1 MAVEKGRIVLVGRT
15 GAGKSTLVNMLV
27 KGDLTPEPPAAMGNG
42 LHGTTKICQTFG
54 GRGWTVIDTMGFG
67 EPSTG
72 SVSNTDAQ
80 KKVIDFLKDVKGRYS
95 HIIFVIEKGRID
107 LVTEII
113 WKTFLQIFKGGE
125 SNFVV
130 LFTKSDDEW
139 LQNNLEQIKTEFP
152 ECKQFQY
159 VDFPEIDE
167 DPDDEKETSENRM
180 KERNRLES
188 ELTRMFA
195 GVWVEP
201 DIFRMGDAE
210 IEKKAEN
217 ILVFIAKLI
226 KSLLQKHGM
235 KALQTTA
242 TIFVAIAEVLKVFA
256 PDSKKL

>member
-27 KGDLTPEPPAAMGNG
+27 KGDLTPPHLAVMGNG
-42 LHGTTKICQTFG
+42 LHGTTKICETFV

-67 EPSTG
+67 EPDTG
-72 SVSNTDAQ
+72 SVSNTNAQ
-80 KKVIDFLKDVKGRYS
+80 KLVIDFLKNVKGRYS

-125 SNFVV
+125 RNFVV
-130 LFTKSDDEW
+130 LYTKTDDDEW
-139 LQNNLEQIKTEFP
+139 LQENLEQIKTEFP

-159 VDFPEIDE
+159 VDFPEIDD
-167 DPDDEKETSENRM
+167 DPEFEKENSEIRLS
-180 KERNRLES
+180 ERDRLES

-195 GVWVEP
+195 GSWVEP

-210 IEKKAEN
+210 IEQKAEN
-217 ILVFIAKLI
+217 ILVYIAKLI

-235 KALQTTA
+235 KVLQTTV
-242 TIFVAIAEVLKVFA
+242 TIFVATAELVNVFA
-256 PDSKKL
+256 GGF

>member
-27 KGDLTPEPPAAMGNG
+27 NGNLTPPHLAEMGNG
-42 LHGTTKICQTFG
+42 LHGTTKICETFV

-67 EPSTG
+67 EPDTG
-72 SVSNTDAQ
+72 SVSNTNAQ
-80 KKVIDFLKDVKGRYS
+80 KLVIDFLKKVKGRYS
-95 HIIFVIEKGRID
+95 HIIFVIEKGRFD

-125 SNFVV
+125 RNFVV

-139 LQNNLEQIKTEFP
+139 LQENLEQIKTEFP

-159 VDFPEIDE
+159 VDFPEIDD
-167 DPDDEKETSENRM
+167 DPEFEKENSEIRVS
-180 KERNRLES
+180 ERDRLET

-195 GVWVEP
+195 GSWVEP

-210 IEKKAEN
+210 IEQKAEN
-217 ILVFIAKLI
+217 ILVYIAKLI

-235 KALQTTA
+235 KALQTTV
-242 TIFVAIAEVLKVFA
+242 TIFVAVVELVNVFA
-256 PDSKKL
+256 GGL